1 MSGASSR
8 GSEAHHYTGGMSFLL
23 HVLVVLHFLG
33 LASLIGG
40 FLVQAKTTPRVINPA
55 MLHGALTQLVTG
67 VLMVGLLYPLHS
79 QNPDEYGLPDNA
91 KIGVKLLLLLVILGL
106 VLANRKKPSISTGVW
121 AAIGGLATANV
132 IIAVFWS

>member
-1 MSGASSR
+1 
-8 GSEAHHYTGGMSFLL
+8 MSFLL
-23 HVLVVLHFLG
+23 HVLIVLHFLG

-67 VLMVGLLYPLHS
+67 VLMVGLAYPLHA
-79 QNPDEYGLPDNA
+79 QNPDEELPDNA
-91 KIGVKLLLLLVILGL
+91 KIGVKLLILLVILGL
-106 VLANRKKPSISTGVW
+106 ILANRKKPSISTGVW